1 MQMVFDNVRLET
13 GYSADKVAEHFNS
26 ATVVGNVVR
35 WNSNNRVPFGD
46 MLNDFRTLGLIDDV
60 LVEASYK
67 ARVVDTDKFLAVY
80 RKAQALRT
88 DEQIAEE
95 RYEARAAHGPGVELV
110 NVITGERIV
119 T

>member
-1 MQMVFDNVRLET
+1 MKTQT
-13 GYSADKVAEHFNS
+13 GYTIEKIKEQFKSGMVMLNS
-26 ATVVGNVVR
+26 KTGQDTVYR
-35 WNSNNRVPFGD
+35 WDSNGQIPFSD
-46 MLNDFRTLGLIDDV
+46 MLNDFRTLGLIDDAT
-60 LVEASYK
+60 VEASNK

-95 RYEARAAHGPGVELV
+95 RYEARAAHGAGVELV

>member
-13 GYSADKVAEHFNS
+13 GYSADKVAENFNS

-35 WNSNNRVPFGD
+35 WNSNNSVPFGD
-46 MLNDFRTLGLIDDV
+46 MLNDYRTLGLIDDV
-60 LVEASYK
+60 QVEASNK
-67 ARVVDTDKFLAVY
+67 ARVVDTDKVLAVY